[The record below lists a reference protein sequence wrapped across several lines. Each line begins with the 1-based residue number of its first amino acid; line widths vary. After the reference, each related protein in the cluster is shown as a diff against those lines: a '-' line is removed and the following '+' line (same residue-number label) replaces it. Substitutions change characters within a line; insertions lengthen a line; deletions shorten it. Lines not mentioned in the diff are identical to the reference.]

1 MATVA
6 KTRLGSRR
14 RPEQTR
20 DAILQAAI
28 QEFAR
33 YGIAGART
41 DAIARAARVN
51 KALLY
56 YYFKDK
62 QTLYGAAMDHA
73 FRQLS
78 THMMAVLERDLP
90 PGEKVRVYVGEY
102 FDFIAHHPLNRDLVQ
117 REMMRA
123 GHSSAHLQRIAK
135 RYFQPLFKKLS
146 EVIHA
151 GTASGEFRPV
161 DPVQLV
167 PSMVALVVFYFTSA
181 PLMKTVT
188 GLDPLSP
195 ERIAARRVAVLDF
208 VTAALFRNANGSP
221 QGERR

>member
-1 MATVA
+1 MATRP
-6 KTRLGSRR
+6 KPKLGTRGK
-14 RPEQTR
+14 PEETR
-20 DAILQAAI
+20 AAILQAAVREFS
-28 QEFAR
+28 QE
-33 YGIAGART
+33 GIAGART
-41 DAIARAARVN
+41 DAIAKAARVN

-123 GHSSAHLQRIAK
+123 GHSSAHLQRIAR
-135 RYFQPLFKKLS
+135 RYFQPLFIKLG
-146 EVIHA
+146 EVIRA
-151 GTASGEFRPV
+151 GSASGEFRPV
-161 DPVQLV
+161 DPVQFV
-167 PSMVALVVFYFTSA
+167 PSMVA
-181 PLMKTVT
+181 
-188 GLDPLSP
+188 
-195 ERIAARRVAVLDF
+195 
-208 VTAALFRNANGSP
+208 
-221 QGERR
+221 

>member
-1 MATVA
+1 MATLA

-20 DAILQAAI
+20 AAILQAAA
-28 QEFAR
+28 QDFAR
-33 YGIAGART
+33 NGIAGART

-62 QTLYGAAMDHA
+62 QTLYGAALDHA
-73 FRQLS
+73 FAQLN
-78 THMMAVLERDLP
+78 THMMAVLNRDLP
-90 PGEKVRVYVGEY
+90 PGEKVRTYVGEY
-102 FDFIAHHPLNRDLVQ
+102 FDFIAGHPLNRDLMQ

-135 RYFQPLFKKLS
+135 RYFQPLFIKLG
-146 EVIHA
+146 EVIRA
-151 GTASGEFRPV
+151 GISAGEFRTV
-161 DPVQLV
+161 DPIQFI

-188 GLDPLSP
+188 GVDPLTP
-195 ERIAARRVAVLDF
+195 ERIAARRDAVLDF
-208 VTAALFRNANGSP
+208 ITAALFREQSTT
-221 QGERR
+221 QGEHM